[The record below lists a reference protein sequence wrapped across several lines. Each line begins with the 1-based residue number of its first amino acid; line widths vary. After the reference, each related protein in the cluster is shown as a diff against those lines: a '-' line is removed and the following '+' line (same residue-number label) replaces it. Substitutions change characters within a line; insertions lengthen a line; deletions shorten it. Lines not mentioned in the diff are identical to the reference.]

1 MAVVTNNKKTK
12 KALKAKVTVNGRV
25 SIKSSFN
32 NTIITISNE
41 YGEPL
46 CWASSGAVGFKGT
59 RKGTP
64 FAAQQAAEAVAKK
77 AFDFGVRNVDVSV
90 KGPGSGRETSIRA
103 LQLVGLNVLSIRD
116 ITPIPHNGCR
126 PPKQRRV

>member
-1 MAVVTNNKKTK
+1 MAVVTNSKKVK
-12 KALKAKVTVNGRV
+12 KNLKAKITVNGRV

-46 CWASSGAVGFKGT
+46 CWSSSGVVGFKGT

-64 FAAQQAAEAVAKK
+64 FAAQQAAEVVAKK

-90 KGPGSGRETSIRA
+90 KGPGTGRETSIRA
-103 LQLVGLNVLSIRD
+103 LQLVGLKVLSIKD